1 MQHHKCIEKTVAISK
16 ILALVISA
24 LMVLSMTAALASD
37 YKITVSNSNSRITM
51 DGKQYE
57 AVKLFDLTLGNP
69 TTTDGTTT
77 YGAYSYSIDSD
88 GEGAWAWN
96 TIKGTAGANGVYTN
110 STYDLTFTPSA
121 NDSTVYAV
129 TAGSGFTA
137 AKANDLGEALRSVS
151 RTGAWTKTGTASGNS
166 LTIDVEKAGYY
177 LVYGVV
183 DAVNG
188 KDTDKEV
195 VSAVILDSTNKSVT
209 VAPKAD
215 APTLDKKITGE
226 HKLDQAGLEAT
237 AKVGEQVEFTITCV
251 RPDFTGYTDYY
262 YAINDTMTNGL
273 DFTSNDTLN
282 LTINNVAQSATG
294 TPASGDNAAVPA
306 DYSITWS
313 NSNRTFV
320 LVIPQTTLAKYDVGA
335 EIKVVYTAT
344 LNSSALTTDF
354 ERNTAYLEYSS
365 NPSNSSDKNKTPD
378 KDVYVV
384 DINIDVDKIANGD
397 TTKHLAGAKFKLY
410 REVTADNTTT
420 TQYYKWDATNN
431 VVTWTNEANAQVF
444 TTNAQGN
451 LDTKIQGL
459 DKGTYKL
466 IETEPPQG
474 YNSLSAPVEIVIT
487 AADGTGD
494 DAGKKVTYTATV
506 GGSDATV
513 TNGTVT
519 LGKEQHQLQPE
530 VTAQINNN
538 SGTELPS
545 TGGIGTTLFY
555 IGGGVLVLLAV
566 VMLVTKKRMKAED

>member
-1 MQHHKCIEKTVAISK
+1 MKNMKK
-16 ILALVISA
+16 ILALVLA
-24 LMVLSMTAALASD
+24 LMLVLGMTAALASD
-37 YKITVSNSNSRITM
+37 YKITVSNSNNRITM

-77 YGAYSYSIDSD
+77 YGAYSYSIDSEGD
-88 GEGAWAWN
+88 GAWAWD
-96 TIKGTAGANGVYTN
+96 TIKGTADANGVYTN

-121 NDSTVYAV
+121 NDPTVYAV
-129 TAGSGFTA
+129 TAGPGFTA
-137 AKANDLGEALRSVS
+137 AKANVLGEALRSVS

-273 DFTSNDTLN
+273 DFTSGDTLT
-282 LTINNVAQSATG
+282 LTINNVTQSATE
-294 TPASGDNAAVPA
+294 TPASGDNDAVPA

-344 LNSSALTTDF
+344 LNSSALNTDW

-397 TTKHLAGAKFKLY
+397 STKHLAGAKFKLY
-410 REVTADNTTT
+410 REVTADSTTT
-420 TQYYKWDATNN
+420 TQYYKWDATNDK
-431 VVTWTNEANAQVF
+431 VTWVTDATQADEFVTDAN
-444 TTNAQGN
+444 GN
-451 LDTKIQGL
+451 LTTKIRGL

-474 YNSLSAPVEIVIT
+474 YNALSAPIEIVIS
-487 AADGTGD
+487 AADGTGN
-494 DAGKKVTYTATV
+494 DAGKKVNYTATV
-506 GGSDATV
+506 DGQSATV
-513 TNGTVT
+513 TNGVVDLTEAT
-519 LGKEQHQLQPE
+519 QQNKQPE
-530 VTAQINNN
+530 VSARINNN
-538 SGTELPS
+538 SGNELPS

-555 IGGGVLVLLAV
+555 IGGSILVLAAV
-566 VMLVTKKRMKAED
+566 ILLITKRRMSANND

>member
-1 MQHHKCIEKTVAISK
+1 
-16 ILALVISA
+16 
-24 LMVLSMTAALASD
+24 MVLSMTAALASD

-110 STYDLTFTPSA
+110 STYDQTFTPSA

-545 TGGIGTTLFY
+545 TGGIGTTLFS

>member
-1 MQHHKCIEKTVAISK
+1 
-16 ILALVISA
+16 
-24 LMVLSMTAALASD
+24 MVLSMTAALASD